1 MLLLYR
7 IHAILSSVSGIVQF
21 PEYDGLHKYQTFH
34 TFRTS
39 RTFQTFQTTQPPV
52 FSPSSLYS
60 SARKLTMRQRKVDSY
75 RLYCSSRR
83 MKDIHYIYE
92 RSELYFPAVQS
103 RISSAQKQAKAQPNR
118 NTTNHTIGSS
128 FGAICSTQPPANALR
143 RHPNAHNTRTI
154 TDYLQPIQTPL
165 WGVPA
170 PYRRL
175 PRRPAYTDS
184 GRQQQFQHSR
194 V

>member
-1 MLLLYR
+1 MPNVPY
-7 IHAILSSVSGIVQF
+7 VPNVQDIPNIPDNPAAGF
-21 PEYDGLHKYQTFH
+21 SAVVPI
-34 TFRTS
+34 
-39 RTFQTFQTTQPPV
+39 FQ
-52 FSPSSLYS
+52 
-60 SARKLTMRQRKVDSY
+60 RQKVDHR

-83 MKDIHYIYE
+83 MKDIHIYNV
-92 RSELYFPAVQS
+92 YQS

-128 FGAICSTQPPANALR
+128 LGAICSTQPPANALV
-143 RHPNAHNTRTI
+143 RHPNTHNTRTI